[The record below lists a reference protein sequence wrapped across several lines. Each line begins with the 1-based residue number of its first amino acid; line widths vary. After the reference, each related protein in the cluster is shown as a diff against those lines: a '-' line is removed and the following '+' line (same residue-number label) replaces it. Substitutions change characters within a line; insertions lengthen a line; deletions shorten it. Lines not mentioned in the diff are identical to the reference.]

1 MAYCEGGFRMAPAIG
16 TGDGTVGR
24 AKPSPRHMADGR
36 QRTAKARKARKARRK
51 VLRELPVPTKR
62 EPEFAQY
69 AVYPPL
75 PRLVRPLFPDAPY
88 DRDEYMSAVE
98 AMFDVTGAVGVFLM
112 LTGGA
117 LALTFLAQAEFLPML
132 LVAAPTGLAWLV
144 ANVARDV
151 LTARYRAVVMRERGE
166 WLFDEFMTREKSG
179 RLAYRDCAAEMR

>member
-1 MAYCEGGFRMAPAIG
+1 MAYCEGGFRMNPAIG

-24 AKPSPRHMADGR
+24 SKPSPRHMADGR
-36 QRTAKARKARKARRK
+36 QRTAKARKARRK
-51 VLRELPVPTKR
+51 VLWELPVPTKR
-62 EPEFAQY
+62 EPEFDPY

-98 AMFDVTGAVGVFLM
+98 TMFDVTGAVGVFLM

-117 LALTFLAQAEFLPML
+117 LALAFLVQAEFLPML
-132 LVAAPTGLAWLV
+132 LVAAFTGLAWLV
-144 ANVARDV
+144 ADVARDV
-151 LTARYRAVVMRERGE
+151 LAARYRAVIMQERGA

-179 RLAYRDCAAEMR
+179 RLAYRDCAAETR